1 MTTPPRPAEL
11 DGEGE
16 AGGLFLTLP
25 PVVQLDVD
33 QFYELC
39 RLNRELRIERAA
51 GGGLSIM
58 PPVGGETS
66 RRNAEIAR
74 QLGNWARRTG
84 TGASF
89 DSSCGFVLS
98 NGAIRSP
105 DASWVLHARLRDLTD
120 RQRSRFLPLCPD
132 FVVELRSPT
141 DSLQVLQ
148 DKMREYMDNGAGL
161 GWLIDP
167 QRREV
172 LVYRS
177 DGSVECL
184 RAPEHVSGQRL
195 MAGFRLELQEIW
207 VVDTLAANQ

>member
-1 MTTPPRPAEL
+1 MTMHSRQADPEGARD
-11 DGEGE
+11 DGV
-16 AGGLFLTLP
+16 LFLALP
-25 PVVQLDVD
+25 PVVRLDDD
-33 QFYELC
+33 QFYEMC

-58 PPVGGETS
+58 PPAGGETS

-74 QLGNWARRTG
+74 QLGNWAKRDG
-84 TGASF
+84 TAASF

-105 DASWVLHARLRDLTD
+105 DASWILHERLNALTE

-141 DSLQVLQ
+141 DSLQVLR
-148 DKMREYMDNGAGL
+148 DKMREYIDNGAGL

-167 QRREV
+167 ERREV
-172 LVYRS
+172 FVYRP
-177 DGSVECL
+177 GASVECL
-184 RAPEHVSGQRL
+184 RASEHVAAGPPL
-195 MAGFRLELQEIW
+195 AGFRLELIEVW
-207 VVDTLAANQ
+207 

>member
-1 MTTPPRPAEL
+1 MTIPSRHADL
-11 DGEGE
+11 DRNIDV
-16 AGGLFLTLP
+16 GGLFLALP
-25 PVVQLDVD
+25 PVVRLNEE
-33 QFYELC
+33 QFFELC

-58 PPVGGETS
+58 PPAGGETS

-74 QLGNWARRTG
+74 QLGNWAKRDGTG
-84 TGASF
+84 TSF
-89 DSSCGFVLS
+89 DSSCGFVLP

-105 DASWVLHARLRDLTD
+105 DASWVVQERLDALTD

-141 DSLQVLQ
+141 DSLPVLQ
-148 DKMREYMDNGAGL
+148 DKMREYVENGAGL

-167 QRREV
+167 LRREV
-172 LVYRS
+172 FVCRR

-184 RAPEHVSGQRL
+184 RAPEHLSAERL
-195 MAGFRLELQEIW
+195 MAGFRLELDEVW
-207 VVDTLAANQ
+207 